1 MKSASIHVGILCI
14 ALGTALA
21 WAEVTQYADAP
32 PESASA
38 AVIVEQPSPIAP
50 PAPTPVARKLEPP
63 LDVAALK
70 TRLRET
76 RAIGAFAKL
85 ALSNQM
91 DDLVREFRS
100 LHLGGQS
107 NSVAKLRH
115 RYDLL
120 VLKVLVL
127 IQDGDPP
134 LARTIAGSREAIWTI
149 LADPEQF
156 KSVS

>member
-21 WAEVTQYADAP
+21 WAEVTQYPDAP
-32 PESASA
+32 PESAAA
-38 AVIVEQPSPIAP
+38 AVVVEQPRPIVAP
-50 PAPTPVARKLEPP
+50 APVARKLEPP

-70 TRLRET
+70 MRLRET

-91 DDLVREFRS
+91 DDLVQEFRS

-107 NSVAKLRH
+107 TSVTRLRQ

-134 LARTIAGSREAIWTI
+134 LARTIAGSREAIWSI

-156 KSVS
+156 KSVG

>member
-21 WAEVTQYADAP
+21 WAEVTQYPDAL

-38 AVIVEQPSPIAP
+38 AVVVERPDPVLAP
-50 PAPTPVARKLEPP
+50 APVARKLEPP

-76 RAIGAFAKL
+76 RAIGTFAKL

-91 DDLVREFRS
+91 DDLVQEFRS

-107 NSVAKLRH
+107 SNVTKLRQ

-120 VLKVLVL
+120 VLKVLAL

-134 LARTIAGSREAIWTI
+134 LARTIAGSREAIWSI

-156 KSVS
+156 KSVG

>member
-21 WAEVTQYADAP
+21 WAEVTQYPDAP

-38 AVIVEQPSPIAP
+38 VVVVEQLRPIVAP
-50 PAPTPVARKLEPP
+50 APVARKLEPP

-91 DDLVREFRS
+91 DDLVQEFRS

-107 NSVAKLRH
+107 NSVTKLRQ

-120 VLKVLVL
+120 VLKVLAL

-134 LARTIAGSREAIWTI
+134 LARTIAGSREAIWSI

-156 KSVS
+156 KSVG

>member
-21 WAEVTQYADAP
+21 WAEVTQYPDAL

-38 AVIVEQPSPIAP
+38 AVVVERPDPVLAP
-50 PAPTPVARKLEPP
+50 APVARKLEPP

-76 RAIGAFAKL
+76 RAIGTFAKL

-91 DDLVREFRS
+91 DDLVQEFRS
-100 LHLGGQS
+100 HHLGAR
-107 NSVAKLRH
+107 NSTVASLRQ

-120 VLKVLVL
+120 VLKVLAL
-127 IQDGDPP
+127 IQDGDPL
-134 LARTIAGSREAIWTI
+134 LARTIAGSREAIWSI

-156 KSVS
+156 KSVG

>member
-1 MKSASIHVGILCI
+1 MKSASINVGILCI

-21 WAEVTQYADAP
+21 WAEVTQYPDAA

-38 AVIVEQPSPIAP
+38 AVILEQPGPVVAP
-50 PAPTPVARKLEPP
+50 APVARILEPP

-91 DDLVREFRS
+91 DDLVQEFRS

-107 NSVAKLRH
+107 NNVTKLRQ

-120 VLKVLVL
+120 VLKVLAL
-127 IQDGDPP
+127 IQDGDPT
-134 LARTIAGSREAIWTI
+134 LARAIAGSREAIWTI

-156 KSVS
+156 KSVG

>member
-21 WAEVTQYADAP
+21 WAEVTQYPDAA
-32 PESASA
+32 PEPASA
-38 AVIVEQPSPIAP
+38 AVIVEQPSPVVAP
-50 PAPTPVARKLEPP
+50 APVARKLEPP

-91 DDLVREFRS
+91 DDLVQEFRS
-100 LHLGGQS
+100 LHLGGRS
-107 NSVAKLRH
+107 NKVSKLRQ

-120 VLKVLVL
+120 VLKVLAL

-134 LARTIAGSREAIWTI
+134 LARTIAGSREAIWSI

-156 KSVS
+156 KSIG

>member
-21 WAEVTQYADAP
+21 WAEVTQYPDAP
-32 PESASA
+32 PASASA
-38 AVIVEQPSPIAP
+38 AVIVEQPDPVVAP
-50 PAPTPVARKLEPP
+50 APVARKLEPP

-91 DDLVREFRS
+91 DDLVQEFRS
-100 LHLGGQS
+100 LHLGGRS
-107 NSVAKLRH
+107 NNVTKLRQ

-120 VLKVLVL
+120 VLKVLAL

-134 LARTIAGSREAIWTI
+134 LARTIAGSREAIWSI

-156 KSVS
+156 KSVG

>member
-1 MKSASIHVGILCI
+1 MKSASIHAGILCI

-21 WAEVTQYADAP
+21 CAEVAQHGDT
-32 PESASA
+32 
-38 AVIVEQPSPIAP
+38 P
-50 PAPTPVARKLEPP
+50 PAPASTAVVVVEQARLIVVPAPVARKPEPP
-63 LDVAALK
+63 LNVAELK

-76 RAIGAFAKL
+76 RAIGTFAKL
-85 ALSNQM
+85 ALRNQM
-91 DDLVREFRS
+91 DDLVQEFRS
-100 LHLGGQS
+100 RHLGGQS
-107 NSVAKLRH
+107 NSVVNLRQ

-120 VLKVLVL
+120 LLKVLVL

-134 LARTIAGSREAIWTI
+134 LARTIADSREAIWSI

>member
-21 WAEVTQYADAP
+21 WAEVTQYPDAA
-32 PESASA
+32 PESPST
-38 AVIVEQPSPIAP
+38 AVIVEQPSPVAAP
-50 PAPTPVARKLEPP
+50 VPVARKLEPP

-91 DDLVREFRS
+91 DDLVQEFRS

-107 NSVAKLRH
+107 NRVTKLRQ

-120 VLKVLVL
+120 VLKVLAL

-134 LARTIAGSREAIWTI
+134 LARTIAGSREAIWSI